1 MKKKS
6 VLSHQSVN
14 RKKRQSRRHI
24 VWDLVR
30 FITSVSLKVSLVI
43 VAMISVSLMLV
54 YLYKCI
60 VTSPYIELTDIQITG
75 VDEAVKRQIIRA
87 AGLNGRTCLLTLNPE
102 QIKAKMERHPW
113 IRSVELEKRLPH
125 TLIVKAV
132 KESPVALVSLDKL
145 YYMNKWGR
153 VFKEVEAGDDMDYP
167 VITGVSKDQDN
178 TDEKL
183 TLAAGI
189 LGSFASETGHWS
201 LDDVSEIHVNNGGDA
216 LIYSLSLPFAI
227 RVTGENLDDQK
238 TKVKQLVNYLQNA
251 GGMEAVSVIDVN
263 YHDGAMV
270 SYKKQDAV
278 DGSEKQK
285 EQPVGL

>member
-14 RKKRQSRRHI
+14 RKKRVSRRHI

-30 FITSVSLKVSLVI
+30 FMTSVSLKVSLVI
-43 VAMISVSLMLV
+43 VAMISVSLLLV
-54 YLYKCI
+54 YFYKCI

-75 VDEAVKRQIIRA
+75 VDDKIKRELIRV
-87 AGLNGRTCLLTLNPE
+87 AGLNSRTCLLTLSPE
-102 QIKAKMERHPW
+102 EVKAKMQRHPW

-132 KESPVALVSLDKL
+132 KESPMALVSLDKL
-145 YYMNKWGR
+145 YYMNKWGH
-153 VFKEVEAGDDMDYP
+153 VFKEVEAGDNMDYP
-167 VITGVSKDQDN
+167 VITGVIKDRDN

-183 TLAAGI
+183 TLAAEI
-189 LGSFASETGHWS
+189 LESFASETGRWS

-227 RVTGENLDDQK
+227 RVSGENLDEQK
-238 TKVKQLVNYLQNA
+238 IKVKQLVNYLQNA
-251 GGMEAVSVIDVN
+251 GGMETVSVIDVN

-270 SYKKQDAV
+270 SYKKQDDV
-278 DGSEKQK
+278 DASANQN